1 MGKSELD
8 KSIKKNDY
16 RIYFRLLGYVRPYK
30 TRLIVGILA
39 GFIASGSL
47 FGGLMMI
54 PYIMKSVDPADAARR
69 ESKTALLLSQ
79 LEKAPTLEE
88 RKKILSSLNSPAG
101 GDEKLKNDVEKV
113 NAKLRKYLPESWN
126 CTVKY
131 EKGNIV
137 IGFFSRSLVIPAEN
151 KSGKMTWQ
159 LLALFAGGF
168 VLMWVIR
175 NVFIYVNG
183 YQMHYVGL
191 RVVTDLREKAFTK
204 IMSQS
209 MRFYGSVNIGQ
220 LISRTTNDTN
230 AMESAVSNS
239 IADIT
244 KCPMEILV
252 CAGAIVLASI
262 QHNNIL
268 LPLIL
273 FLGLP
278 LCILP
283 VAIIGRRIRKIHR
296 KSFAKIAE
304 VISHMHE
311 VLCAIVTVKAYHAEE
326 RENKRF
332 IFVNNSY
339 FNTVIKALRAQLW
352 LTPLMEIV
360 AVTSTIVFLV
370 FSYSKGITIT
380 ELAQLL
386 APCFLAYQP
395 IKSLAK
401 VQVNIQRSMAA
412 ADRYFQ
418 LLDVDTSLKES
429 PAPTELTDFQKEIRF
444 ENVTFAYETKKILD
458 DVSFTI
464 PKGHVVAVV
473 GETGSGKTTLANLIA
488 RFYDIDGG
496 KITIDGKDLRDVK
509 IASLRDQIGI
519 VSQEPTLFND
529 TIARNIAYGKPE
541 ASFREIEIA
550 AQQANAHKFIT
561 DGRHPNGY
569 DTMVG
574 ERGFLLSGGEKQR
587 LSIARAILKN
597 PPILIL
603 DEATSALDTVTEKL
617 VQEALTKVMKNRTV
631 FAIAHRLSTIRNAD
645 TILVLKQGKIVESG
659 NHEELMKKDGI
670 YKHLHDT
677 QFKQEE
683 SSSSSSIQ

>member
-8 KSIKKNDY
+8 QSIKKNDY
-16 RIYFRLLGYVRPYK
+16 RIYLRLLGYVRPYK
-30 TRLIVGILA
+30 ARLVIGILA

-54 PYIMKSVDPADAARR
+54 PYMMKSVDPGRDVKAGEKA
-69 ESKTALLLSQ
+69 SILLER
-79 LEKAPTLEE
+79 LEKAPTKEA
-88 RKKILSSLNSPAG
+88 RKKILAESSVPVEET
-101 GDEKLKNDVEKV
+101 EKLRKDVEKV
-113 NAKLRKYLPESWN
+113 NEKLKKFTPKALNLSVTYAKGK
-126 CTVKY
+126 
-131 EKGNIV
+131 IV
-137 IGFFSRSLVIPAEN
+137 IGFFSRLIVIPAEN
-151 KSGKMTWQ
+151 ESGKMTWQ
-159 LLALFAGGF
+159 LLALFSGGF
-168 VLMWVIR
+168 VLMWIIR
-175 NVFIYVNG
+175 NIFIYING
-183 YQMHYVGL
+183 YLMHYVGL

-204 IMSQS
+204 IMGQS
-209 MRFYGSVNIGQ
+209 MRFYGNVNIGQ

-239 IADIT
+239 IADMT

-252 CAGAIVLASI
+252 CGTAIILASM
-262 QHNNIL
+262 QHENIL
-268 LPLIL
+268 LPIIL

-283 VAIIGRRIRKIHR
+283 VSIIGRKIRKIHR
-296 KSFAKIAE
+296 KSFARIAE
-304 VISHMHE
+304 VIGHMHE
-311 VLCAIVTVKAYHAEE
+311 SLCAIVTVKAYHAEE

-332 IFVNNSY
+332 IQVNNSY
-339 FNTVIKALRAQLW
+339 FNTVVKALRAQLW
-352 LTPLMEIV
+352 MTPLMEIV

-370 FSYSKGITIT
+370 FSYSKGVTIT

-429 PAPTELTDFQKEIRF
+429 RNPVELTSFEKEIKF

-473 GETGSGKTTLANLIA
+473 GETGSGKTTVANLIA
-488 RFYDIDGG
+488 RFYDVNKG

-509 IASLRDQIGI
+509 IASLRDLIGI

-541 ASFREIEIA
+541 ASDGEIMTA
-550 AQQANAHKFIT
+550 AKQANAHSFIT

-631 FAIAHRLSTIRNAD
+631 FAIAHRLSTIRNANM
-645 TILVLKQGKIVESG
+645 ILVLKQGKIAEFG
-659 NHEELMKKDGI
+659 THDELMAKDGI
-670 YKHLHDT
+670 YRRLHDT
-677 QFKQEE
+677 QFKQEG
-683 SSSSSSIQ
+683 

>member
-1 MGKSELD
+1 MGKSDLD

-16 RIYFRLLGYVRPYK
+16 RIYLRLLGYVRPYK
-30 TRLIVGILA
+30 TRLIIGILA

-54 PYIMKSVDPADAARR
+54 PYMMKSVDPGRSVESEEKQTQLLAR
-69 ESKTALLLSQ
+69 
-79 LEKAPTLEE
+79 LEKAATTEE
-88 RKKILSSLNSPAG
+88 RKKILAASQAPIGESDKIRQDVAKVN
-101 GDEKLKNDVEKV
+101 EKLQ
-113 NAKLRKYLPESWN
+113 KYAPESWKLY
-126 CTVKY
+126 VKY
-131 EKGNIV
+131 EKGNVI
-137 IGFFSRSLVIPAEN
+137 IGFFARELIIPAEN
-151 KSGKMTWQ
+151 ASGKMTWQ
-159 LLALFAGGF
+159 LLAIFSAGF
-168 VLMWVIR
+168 VLMWTIR
-175 NVFIYVNG
+175 NIFIYVNG

-191 RVVTDLREKAFTK
+191 RVVTDLREKAFNK
-204 IMSQS
+204 IMEQS
-209 MRFYGSVNIGQ
+209 MRFYGNVNIGQ

-239 IADIT
+239 IADMT
-244 KCPMEILV
+244 KCPMEVLV
-252 CAGAIVLASI
+252 CGAAILLASM
-262 QHNNIL
+262 QHDNIL
-268 LPLIL
+268 LPVIL

-283 VAIIGRRIRKIHR
+283 VAVIGRKIRKFHR

-304 VISHMHE
+304 VITHMHE
-311 VLCAIVTVKAYHAEE
+311 VLCAIVTVKAYHAES
-326 RENKRF
+326 RENQRF
-332 IFVNNSY
+332 ATVNNSY
-339 FNTVIKALRAQLW
+339 FFTVMRALRAQLW

-418 LLDVDTSLKES
+418 LLDVDTSLKEN
-429 PAPTELTDFQKEIRF
+429 PKPEELTGFQKEIKF
-444 ENVTFAYETKKILD
+444 ENVSFAYETKKILD

-473 GETGSGKTTLANLIA
+473 GETGSGKTTVANLIA
-488 RFYDIDGG
+488 RFYDVNSGR
-496 KITIDGKDLRDVK
+496 ITIDGKDLRDVK
-509 IASLRDQIGI
+509 ISALRDLIGI

-529 TIARNIAYGKPE
+529 TVANNIAYGKPD
-541 ASFREIEIA
+541 ATQGEIMTA
-550 AQQANAHKFIT
+550 AKQANAHSFIT

-603 DEATSALDTVTEKL
+603 DEATSALDTVTEKQ

-631 FAIAHRLSTIRNAD
+631 FAIAHRLSTIRNANM
-645 TILVLKQGKIVESG
+645 ILVLKQGKIVEWG
-659 NHEELMKKDGI
+659 NHDELMEKDGI
-670 YKHLHDT
+670 YRKLHDT
-677 QFKQEE
+677 QFKQEN
-683 SSSSSSIQ
+683 